1 MSAES
6 IKSFPGFADKKGK
19 RLGLGL
25 GGKGEASFKLLRV
38 PSLFERLILGES
50 DGFEKY
56 DIKKMERRAER
67 LSDMDAIRARAERF
81 GEETANELVQVI
93 KFSLLIAL
101 GLALCIRKYYT
112 GTCGQGEKQKVQQ
125 IQERE
130 GHRRRGHRRGR
141 GKRERRAGRGGGERG
156 HGAGDSAR
164 TGGRRRGGGRPRDR
178 RGRRGRASSI
188 ARRGRNQFGRSHS
201 SARRAGIRA
210 PRAPINCRS
219 FRSRNND
226 EQSIFL

>member
-1 MSAES
+1 MTLHLCPQAPVSCLSGRPSLVNRVKALKRGASGSSLVSAES

-93 KFSLLIAL
+93 K
-101 GLALCIRKYYT
+101 
-112 GTCGQGEKQKVQQ
+112 
-125 IQERE
+125 
-130 GHRRRGHRRGR
+130 
-141 GKRERRAGRGGGERG
+141 
-156 HGAGDSAR
+156 
-164 TGGRRRGGGRPRDR
+164 
-178 RGRRGRASSI
+178 
-188 ARRGRNQFGRSHS
+188 
-201 SARRAGIRA
+201 
-210 PRAPINCRS
+210 
-219 FRSRNND
+219 
-226 EQSIFL
+226 